1 MRRPAVSLLVPVY
14 NEARALPR
22 MLAMLRRLRIDA
34 EIVAVD
40 DGSTDGSGDLLR
52 AAARGWPRL
61 RVRAHAV
68 NRGKGAAVA
77 TALAAARGRIAVLQD
92 ADLETDP
99 RDIPRLLAALAAA
112 QRRAGGPAAA
122 FGTRFPRHVRPA
134 RVPRATWLVNRLLT
148 GTVNVLFGA
157 RLTDM
162 ACAYKVLPL
171 AVLRGF
177 RLTAR
182 RFDLEAELTV
192 ACLRAGMPVVEV
204 PIRYA
209 PRTYAQGKKIHPLDG
224 LRILAAL
231 LRARLQ

>member
-1 MRRPAVSLLVPVY
+1 MNRPAVSVLVPVY
-14 NEARALPR
+14 NEAPALPR

-40 DGSTDGSGDLLR
+40 DGSTDGSGAILR
-52 AAARGWPRL
+52 AAASRWPRL
-61 RVRAHAV
+61 TVRAHRV
-68 NRGKGAAVA
+68 NRGKGAAIA
-77 TALAAARGRIAVLQD
+77 TAVAAARGRVVVLQD

-99 RDIPRLLAALAAA
+99 RDIPRLLAALARAA
-112 QRRAGGPAAA
+112 RRSPRPVAV
-122 FGTRFPRHVRPA
+122 FGSRFPGHRRPA
-134 RVPRATWLVNRLLT
+134 RVPRLTWLVNRLLT
-148 GTVNVLFGA
+148 GAVNVLWGA

-162 ACAYKVLPL
+162 ACAYKALPL
-171 AVLRGF
+171 RALRGF

-182 RFDLEAELTV
+182 RFELEAALTV
-192 ACLRAGMPVVEV
+192 AAIRAGFTIVEV

-224 LRILAAL
+224 VRILAAL